1 MKHRAV
7 IKSTAETSKMRIV
20 YDASA
25 EENNNVPSL
34 NDCLHT
40 GPALQPLLQDVLIR
54 NRFKPVALLGDIKQA
69 FLQIGIHE
77 EDRDAIHLH
86 WVNDLI
92 NMEINTLRFTGLP
105 FGCASCSFVLN
116 ATLAEHLESY
126 MGGMT

>member
-77 EDRDAIHLH
+77 EVVMQYIC
-86 WVNDLI
+86 
-92 NMEINTLRFTGLP
+92 TG
-105 FGCASCSFVLN
+105 
-116 ATLAEHLESY
+116 
-126 MGGMT
+126 